1 MIYNEAFLVIHVQVL
16 RQAQVNKTIPLP
28 RAVIVQ
34 KRKVAGQKSS
44 TKIIG
49 TL

>member
-1 MIYNEAFLVIHVQVL
+1 MYKWSATSSSKQNYSL
-16 RQAQVNKTIPLP
+16 AQSCDSEK
-28 RAVIVQ
+28 